1 MVKNI
6 RLNARNVDQI
16 PTERSLRL
24 MTPSSSRFA
33 SDPSASTSVTLAMMA
48 PGSWQRFVNRHTAG
62 TGYRPAEYK
71 YPPVLDT
78 CNG

>member
-1 MVKNI
+1 
-6 RLNARNVDQI
+6 
-16 PTERSLRL
+16 
-24 MTPSSSRFA
+24 
-33 SDPSASTSVTLAMMA
+33 MMA